1 MVKKTVKKV
10 LSIVLAAAIATAM
23 GNMADNTARTAKRAS
38 VSAKQFELD
47 NGQKKTI
54 KIKNRKKGA
63 KYTFQSSAKK
73 IAKVNAKGIVTAVRV
88 GTAKITVKESF
99 RVSGKKRTRKIGTVK
114 VKVKNE
120 TNIQVGSD
128 NPVIHVQPSQTPVP
142 VITPAPLP
150 DIPTTAPTPTNAPTS
165 TPDVYTKELFRVNVS
180 KTKLASVEGST
191 CTVDMQYFEGGASGE
206 YFNGNVYKES
216 SNVRKTYKD
225 GRVTSCARYILK
237 GNDGE
242 GRECMIFIQD
252 DGVMNDGVTVT
263 KPLILTNSPSLSWIE
278 KADIEGRIVTDENG
292 DTVVKYMWN
301 EANDEEILPK
311 EPIRPDMTKDYT
323 KEIFTFYIDIGP
335 SDSVAGNSGSA
346 TMIHFT
352 GRGECD
358 NFNGKVVADSVDTRL
373 KFPGMVESLSA
384 RYILDGTDAAGRP
397 CRVYVENNGIDDN
410 GMVTEPVIITD
421 SPDYAWVETAPLH
434 GTVSWEKGLTI
445 HMWTVDN

>member
-1 MVKKTVKKV
+1 MVKKTVNKA
-10 LSIVLAAAIATAM
+10 LSVVLAIAIAAAM
-23 GNMADNTARTAKRAS
+23 GSMADRTARTAKKAA
-38 VSAKQFELD
+38 VSAKTL
-47 NGQKKTI
+47 NLNKGQKKTI

-63 KYTFQSSAKK
+63 KYTFKSSAKK
-73 IAKVNAKGIVTAVRV
+73 IAKVNAKGVVTAVNI
-88 GTAKITVKESF
+88 GTAKITVKESLK
-99 RVSGKKRTRKIGTVK
+99 VSGKKRTRQVGTVK
-114 VKVKNE
+114 VIVRNEKNKQAE
-120 TNIQVGSD
+120 TD
-128 NPVIHVQPSQTPVP
+128 NPAMNVQPSAVPSP
-142 VITPAPLP
+142 VITPTPLP
-150 DIPTTAPTPTNAPTS
+150 DMPTPTPAPTS
-165 TPDVYTKELFRVNVS
+165 TPDVYTKELFSVNVS
-180 KTKLASVEGST
+180 ETRLESVDGST
-191 CTVDMQYFEGGASGE
+191 CTVDMQYFDGEASGE

-225 GRVTSCARYILK
+225 GRVTSCARYILT
-237 GNDGE
+237 GNDDAGN
-242 GRECMIFIQD
+242 ECMIFIQD

-263 KPLILTNSPSLSWIE
+263 KPLILTNSPSLAWIE
-278 KADIEGRIVTDENG
+278 KADIQGRVVTDENG
-292 DTVVKYMWN
+292 NTVIKYMWN
-301 EANDEEILPK
+301 ESNEETVLPP
-311 EPIRPDMTKDYT
+311 EPVRPDTTKDYT
-323 KEIFTFYIDIGP
+323 KEIFTFYINIGA

-358 NFNGKVVADSVDTRL
+358 NFNGNVVADSVDTRL

-397 CRVYVENNGIDDN
+397 CRIYVENNGIDDN